1 MKLIYM
7 ASIALK
13 NFMSAMYVHVCMY
26 LKASRASQGWEA
38 VSNHMWPDEPVRQ
51 AREPSEEFV
60 GWNTLVTPRSFYY
73 LEL

>member
-26 LKASRASQGWEA
+26 LYVNAGRKQITDLLLIE
-38 VSNHMWPDEPVRQ
+38 
-51 AREPSEEFV
+51 
-60 GWNTLVTPRSFYY
+60 
-73 LEL
+73 